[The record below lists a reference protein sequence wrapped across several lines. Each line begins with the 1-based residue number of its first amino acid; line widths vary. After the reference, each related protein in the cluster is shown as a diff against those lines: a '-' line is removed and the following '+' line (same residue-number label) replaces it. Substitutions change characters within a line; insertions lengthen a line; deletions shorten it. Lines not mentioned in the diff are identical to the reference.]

1 MSETL
6 SDPSIRLLVLNGP
19 NLNMLGKREPEVYGS
34 ASLDEIMSELV
45 AYGASVGVDV
55 SAVQSN
61 GEGELVDAL
70 HAAGDWAT
78 GVIINAGAY
87 SHTSIAIRDA
97 ISSID
102 IPVVE
107 VHISNIGAREEFRH
121 QSMISGVCAGVLY
134 GFGRRGYRLA
144 VDSFLVT

>member
-45 AYGASVGVDV
+45 AYGASVGADV

-61 GEGELVDAL
+61 GEGDLVDAL

-107 VHISNIGAREEFRH
+107 VHLSNIGAREEFRRH
-121 QSMISGVCAGVLY
+121 SMIGGVCAGVLY

-144 VDSFLVT
+144 VDSFLAD